1 MYKMAW
7 TDKNE
12 TKKDNSKTTRFL
24 RFLIKIFLIP
34 ITIDPV
40 KNEMNFRFWSKPTIL
55 HIVLY
60 WIPFFAIEVYS
71 LYLANVSGLTDHIDS
86 TSSTIEMYSKWMS
99 YIIQLAMFFPLM
111 ICSQIGKK
119 KFSADSFLGYAHCPR
134 YAWYNCLSIF
144 LQYFGS
150 LAHMIYF
157 MNSSD
162 LEYNMYMQS
171 LVTSIIFLFFFAIFW
186 SLSAFFVEI
195 LMENLF
201 MGNGHNTFVFNSNRT
216 IENYIKLS
224 KSLGTFFLIFV
235 SAIQISNIINI
246 FLIVSKLT
254 NHVS

>member
-1 MYKMAW
+1 MAW

-12 TKKDNSKTTRFL
+12 TKKEKSKTTRFL
-24 RFLIKIFLIP
+24 RSLIKIFLIP

-40 KNEMNFRFWSKPTIL
+40 KNEINFRFWSKPTIL

-60 WIPFFAIEVYS
+60 WIPFFASEIYS

-86 TSSTIEMYSKWMS
+86 SSSTIELYSKWMT
-99 YIIQLAMFFPLM
+99 YVIQLALFFPL
-111 ICSQIGKK
+111 ILCYQIGKK
-119 KFSADSFLGYAHCPR
+119 KLSADFFLGYARCPGH
-134 YAWYNCLSIF
+134 AWYNCLSIF

-157 MNSSD
+157 MHSSD

-171 LVTSIIFLFFFAIFW
+171 LVTYIILLFILAIFW

-201 MGNGHNTFVFNSNRT
+201 MGNGHNTFVLNSNTT

-235 SAIQISNIINI
+235 SAIQISNIINF

-254 NHVS
+254 NHVSYN